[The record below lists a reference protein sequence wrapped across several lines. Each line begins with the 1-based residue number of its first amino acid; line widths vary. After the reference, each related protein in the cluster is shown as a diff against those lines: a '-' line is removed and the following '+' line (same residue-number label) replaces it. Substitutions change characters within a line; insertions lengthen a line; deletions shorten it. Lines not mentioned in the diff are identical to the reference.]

1 MLVLCS
7 VEQMIPLHHPLRRL
21 KPLVDQILEAM
32 SSEFDAMYAE
42 NGRHSVPPERLLKA
56 MVLMA
61 LFSVRSERRFCD
73 ELGYNVLYR
82 WFLDMDLS
90 ERPFDPTAFTRYRAR
105 LLEHDISF
113 EFLSQTVRLARELD
127 LMSDD
132 HFSVD
137 GTLIDAWAS
146 MKSFRPKDDDTG
158 DNNGFADFK
167 GTKRKNDTHE
177 SKTDPEARLFR
188 KGRGKEAHLAYMA
201 HALMENRHGLIADF
215 ELTRATGTAE
225 REAALAMA
233 SRQQIRRGNRRRH
246 RRMTL
251 GADKGYDTK
260 AFVASARQM
269 GVTPHV
275 AQFQHA
281 RRSSAIDGR
290 TTRHRGYSMS
300 QRSRLLIEKIFGW
313 MKTIG
318 GFRRSRFRGSQ
329 RTALAGRLV
338 AATYNLLRI
347 SRLASA

>member
-7 VEQMIPLHHPLRRL
+7 IEQLIPMNHPLRRL
-21 KPLVDQILEAM
+21 KPMVDGILEGL
-32 SSEFDAMYAE
+32 SGQFDGMYAE
-42 NGRHSVPPERLLKA
+42 GGRRSVPPERLLKA
-56 MVLMA
+56 SVLMA
-61 LFSVRSERRFCD
+61 LYSVRSERRFCD
-73 ELGYNVLYR
+73 ELSYNLLYR
-82 WFLDMDLS
+82 WFLDMDLT
-90 ERPFDPTAFTRYRAR
+90 EKPFDPTAFTRYRAR
-105 LLEHDISF
+105 LLDHDISG
-113 EFLSQTVRLARELD
+113 EFLARTVLLAREHD

-146 MKSFRPKDDDTG
+146 MKSFRPKDDDSK

-167 GTKRKNDTHE
+167 GTTRRNDTHE
-177 SKTDPEARLFR
+177 SKTDLEARLFR
-188 KGRGKEAHLAYMA
+188 KGRGKEARLAYMA

-215 ELTRATGTAE
+215 ELTLATGTAE
-225 REAALAMA
+225 REAALSMA
-233 SRQQIRRGNRRRH
+233 ARQQERRKHGQRH

-260 AFVASARQM
+260 AFVADARKM

-275 AQFQHA
+275 AQFQHN

-290 TTRHRGYSMS
+290 TTRHPGYSMS

-318 GFRRSRFRGSQ
+318 GFRRTRFRGCQ

-347 SRLASA
+347 MRLTTA